1 MRNLFFT
8 ALPTLGLG
16 LATVSAFAAS
26 TIAGVRV
33 ATVTQQAGCVWRRP
47 IRIKNQRKATWIA

>member
-1 MRNLFFT
+1 MRNLFF
-8 ALPTLGLG
+8 AVLPTLGLG

-33 ATVTQQAGCVWRRP
+33 ATVMPQTGCVRRRL
-47 IRIKNQRKATWIA
+47 IQVKNQRKATWIA

>member
-1 MRNLFFT
+1 MRNLFFA

-33 ATVTQQAGCVWRRP
+33 ATAMQQTAYVRRRL
-47 IRIKNQRKATWIA
+47 IQVKNQRKATWIA

>member
-1 MRNLFFT
+1 MRNLFFA

-26 TIAGVRV
+26 TIAGVRA
-33 ATVTQQAGCVWRRP
+33 ATVLQQTGYERRRP